1 MALCQRV
8 SQLILFILPPH
19 FEKLR
24 KKIKKM
30 LILDFSFSS
39 QKIRVNKTQIVGKLV
54 MGRALKSQARA
65 GLKL

>member
-39 QKIRVNKTQIVGKLV
+39 QKNTGKQNPDCWETLSSTTIIYF
-54 MGRALKSQARA
+54 G
-65 GLKL
+65 GHP

>member
-39 QKIRVNKTQIVGKLV
+39 QKNTGKQNPDCWETLSSTTIIYL
-54 MGRALKSQARA
+54 G
-65 GLKL
+65 GHP